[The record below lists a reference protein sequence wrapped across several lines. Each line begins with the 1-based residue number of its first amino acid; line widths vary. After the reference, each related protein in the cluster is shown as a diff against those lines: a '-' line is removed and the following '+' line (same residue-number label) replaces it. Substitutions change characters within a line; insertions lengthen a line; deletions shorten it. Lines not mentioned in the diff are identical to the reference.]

1 LSFGLLVVE
10 KENMVMGEVENGKK
24 AMGND
29 DGKKVEMSKDGRRDE
44 KVVRVSTKGYFS
56 FQQKKRRG

>member
-1 LSFGLLVVE
+1 MVV
-10 KENMVMGEVENGKK
+10 GEVENGKKKK

-29 DGKKVEMSKDGRRDE
+29 DGKEMEMSKDDKRDE
-44 KVVRVSTKGYFS
+44 KVVRVATKGYFS